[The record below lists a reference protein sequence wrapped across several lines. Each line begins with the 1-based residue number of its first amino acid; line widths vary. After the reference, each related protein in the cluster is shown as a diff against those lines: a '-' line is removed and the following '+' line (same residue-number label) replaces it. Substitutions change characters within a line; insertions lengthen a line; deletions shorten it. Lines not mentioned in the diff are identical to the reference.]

1 MERRSTI
8 AISDYKPPHELSLP
22 QLRAGLRELD
32 IMDVV
37 ANHKIPVEEEAKSY
51 YYATEL
57 VASAVTQTFH
67 YMVKSGLAY
76 GLLTTGE
83 GIVLL
88 KIDWDDP
95 RTVYYH
101 LAEPAE
107 EVVAHAN
114 YRACSAVSQ
123 YLGFH
128 LLALSDYSHRGQDV
142 RDRAIKGLTTWTTD
156 FRKAASTVPEPQRIP
171 PRDSDALIP
180 GRYLSIDRTVP
191 RRSWRLQG
199 DGEHGSDAA
208 IWSIPQRDEPLNG
221 ARGLQHII
229 PTAGGDL
236 AYCTQKCIL
245 GLVNRDLLDPDCPNL
260 KLHRQRS
267 NGSSLV
273 NADSRHPISHC
284 DFLQLLSHQL
294 KCTLDYG
301 ITSLDITGARGA
313 LFKVT
318 LLGYGYT
325 FVSKGT
331 VQAFVPDLEHKARV
345 YKRLRDVQGVHVP
358 VFLGAID
365 LPSLGR
371 TYYYDFRIDIV
382 HLCFM
387 SWGGLDLRNGW
398 GLDRNRRHTLRPLAV
413 EAMRAIHR
421 LGVVHKD
428 ARYENILFNPQT
440 GRVTLI
446 DFERSELFDTPRPTL
461 APLEPNK
468 RRRVQ
473 DMKGRIRSVG
483 CSDNFLANSL
493 ADLASVEAA
502 FQAV

>member
-8 AISDYKPPHELSLP
+8 AISEYKPPRALSP

-156 FRKAASTVPEPQRIP
+156 FRKAASTLAPSR
-171 PRDSDALIP
+171 
-180 GRYLSIDRTVP
+180 GRRAC
-191 RRSWRLQG
+191 
-199 DGEHGSDAA
+199 SDAA
-208 IWSIPQRDEPLNG
+208 IWSSDEIDSSG
-221 ARGLQHII
+221 EGGRG
-229 PTAGGDL
+229 
-236 AYCTQKCIL
+236 
-245 GLVNRDLLDPDCPNL
+245 PDRRSTPSPSEG
-260 KLHRQRS
+260 RATQRS
-267 NGSSLV
+267 
-273 NADSRHPISHC
+273 
-284 DFLQLLSHQL
+284 
-294 KCTLDYG
+294 
-301 ITSLDITGARGA
+301 ARLA
-313 LFKVT
+313 AHH
-318 LLGYGYT
+318 
-325 FVSKGT
+325 S
-331 VQAFVPDLEHKARV
+331 D
-345 YKRLRDVQGVHVP
+345 
-358 VFLGAID
+358 
-365 LPSLGR
+365 GR
-371 TYYYDFRIDIV
+371 
-382 HLCFM
+382 
-387 SWGGLDLRNGW
+387 G
-398 GLDRNRRHTLRPLAV
+398 
-413 EAMRAIHR
+413 
-421 LGVVHKD
+421 
-428 ARYENILFNPQT
+428 
-440 GRVTLI
+440 
-446 DFERSELFDTPRPTL
+446 
-461 APLEPNK
+461 
-468 RRRVQ
+468 
-473 DMKGRIRSVG
+473 
-483 CSDNFLANSL
+483 
-493 ADLASVEAA
+493 
-502 FQAV
+502 